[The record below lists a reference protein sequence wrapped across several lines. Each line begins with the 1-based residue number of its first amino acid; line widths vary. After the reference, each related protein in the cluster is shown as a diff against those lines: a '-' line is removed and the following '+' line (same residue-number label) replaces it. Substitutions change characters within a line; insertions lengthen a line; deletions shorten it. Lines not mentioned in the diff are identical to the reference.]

1 MNKFYTTHLN
11 DTLYNYLKPLAK
23 KLIIK
28 EKKIIKKNNWGI
40 QKIYLN
46 KNIVEDQWLYG
57 WPFNAFF
64 ASVYKMCQKSN

>member
-46 KNIVEDQWLYG
+46 
-57 WPFNAFF
+57 
-64 ASVYKMCQKSN
+64 